1 MGRPARNHGG
11 TGGHGCQPLPGE
23 RPDFNR
29 HVVSDKTLQKM
40 VKNANQEPA
49 GRSTK
54 LDTLKYLPK
63 YDEKPKR
70 AHSDGRS
77 ILIDRPV
84 DSVSMEVPKVGHCD
98 SPRLMEPKM
107 VQGDTPSNKK
117 QKGGPCDTPSTKKPK
132 AVHCDTPNNKEPMV
146 GDCDTPNGPVTM
158 ENSGRDDGD
167 EPGDS
172 VSINESKMAHIDSP
186 IDTLSI
192 KESQGAHWGSSR
204 GCININN
211 PKRVNSEGPCDNISE
226 PRFAHSGRQHDSSKD
241 SKLAQIQSEPST
253 PVGSTRQSNQKTTV
267 VSEQLSFPPMGML
280 LSSTGVPAFTEK
292 VNRFTNC

>member
-11 TGGHGCQPLPGE
+11 TGGHGCHPLPGE

-77 ILIDRPV
+77 ILIDRQV

-132 AVHCDTPNNKEPMV
+132 AVHCDTPNNK
-146 GDCDTPNGPVTM
+146 
-158 ENSGRDDGD
+158 
-167 EPGDS
+167 
-172 VSINESKMAHIDSP
+172 
-186 IDTLSI
+186 
-192 KESQGAHWGSSR
+192 
-204 GCININN
+204 
-211 PKRVNSEGPCDNISE
+211 
-226 PRFAHSGRQHDSSKD
+226 
-241 SKLAQIQSEPST
+241 
-253 PVGSTRQSNQKTTV
+253 
-267 VSEQLSFPPMGML
+267 
-280 LSSTGVPAFTEK
+280 
-292 VNRFTNC
+292 